1 MSPAD
6 QVTGQPVGTVAVI
19 AGNRVS
25 IGLLIIEIQEH
36 GGNPSLGNLAVIGF
50 GRLAQQDQPVCMT
63 GSQEVG
69 KDAVLFILRGQ
80 DLQQAEMPQIRQ
92 LLDQL
97 FAEDGVIGIRLE
109 ILVRDHNPDFQML
122 SKD

>member
-1 MSPAD
+1 
-6 QVTGQPVGTVAVI
+6 
-19 AGNRVS
+19 
-25 IGLLIIEIQEH
+25 
-36 GGNPSLGNLAVIGF
+36 
-50 GRLAQQDQPVCMT
+50 
-63 GSQEVG
+63 
-69 KDAVLFILRGQ
+69 
-80 DLQQAEMPQIRQ
+80 MPQIRQ